1 MSWCFESRFFV
12 CIVAC
17 QSTSR
22 CLQLDIQEWINPR
35 RYRDH
40 LLAVFLLFFDSTCPA
55 IAQKEM
61 YTKHFRARPDDQCAE
76 MNIFLRNK
84 CNKFSTLFLS
94 HQKQYDDG
102 LHGYMDAS
110 AAAMYDPHSGH
121 RPGLPGLPPHHSP
134 HMNHAAAAG
143 MHGYHGTP
151 SHVSQATNHMG
162 AVQPDKR
169 DKEAI
174 YG

>member
-1 MSWCFESRFFV
+1 MISAVKEHFFCATNV
-12 CIVAC
+12 
-17 QSTSR
+17 
-22 CLQLDIQEWINPR
+22 INFQ
-35 RYRDH
+35 H
-40 LLAVFLLFFDSTCPA
+40 FFS
-55 IAQKEM
+55 
-61 YTKHFRARPDDQCAE
+61 
-76 MNIFLRNK
+76 
-84 CNKFSTLFLS
+84 FLS
-94 HQKQYDDG
+94 HQQYDDG

>member
-1 MSWCFESRFFV
+1 LNQDFLSALLPVNRHQDVFSLIFKSELIRVVIVITCWPFF
-12 CIVAC
+12 
-17 QSTSR
+17 
-22 CLQLDIQEWINPR
+22 
-35 RYRDH
+35 
-40 LLAVFLLFFDSTCPA
+40 FFFDSTCPA

-94 HQKQYDDG
+94 FQKQYDDG

>member
-1 MSWCFESRFFV
+1 LNQDFLSALYLSIDIKMSSRV
-12 CIVAC
+12 YYP
-17 QSTSR
+17 
-22 CLQLDIQEWINPR
+22 CL
-35 RYRDH
+35 YRDH
-40 LLAVFLLFFDSTCPA
+40 PFFSVFV
-55 IAQKEM
+55 
-61 YTKHFRARPDDQCAE
+61 
-76 MNIFLRNK
+76 
-84 CNKFSTLFLS
+84 
-94 HQKQYDDG
+94 

-134 HMNHAAAAG
+134 HMNHAAAAS

>member
-1 MSWCFESRFFV
+1 ML
-12 CIVAC
+12 I
-17 QSTSR
+17 
-22 CLQLDIQEWINPR
+22 
-35 RYRDH
+35 H
-40 LLAVFLLFFDSTCPA
+40 L
-55 IAQKEM
+55 
-61 YTKHFRARPDDQCAE
+61 
-76 MNIFLRNK
+76 
-84 CNKFSTLFLS
+84 
-94 HQKQYDDG
+94 QYDDG

-121 RPGLPGLPPHHSP
+121 RPPGLPGLPPHHSP
-134 HMNHAAAAG
+134 HMNHASAAASVG

-151 SHVSQATNHMG
+151 SHVSQPTNHMG